1 MTFFRSWSGALLA
14 LSAALLLCAS
24 PASRADQN
32 TDAIYD
38 GAVAAFNESR
48 YEEALSAFVH
58 LRTLGMDE
66 PALHLNI
73 GSSHYRLQQYEEAE
87 TAFLMAARDPAL
99 AELSYYNLALS
110 AYRRGDHDMVR
121 RWVRRVQA
129 EPTDSTIQTLSHT
142 LLDRLDE
149 APGAANEP
157 SPWNAALFI
166 ETGYNDN
173 VYLLSDDE
181 VLDDAGRGDV
191 FIGTFGRF
199 DYRPGRREAQGLVL
213 QGGVYLLRHRELRE
227 FDTGLLHVAAEY
239 EHRLGRWLG
248 SAGLHLEQSFLDGHR
263 FNHMASLRLQG
274 SRTLDE
280 RRQIDLAYEIGDIT
294 ESNSEYSYLS
304 GLRQQLEA
312 ATTWRGD
319 KHSLRLRYRLE
330 HNNREDIAT
339 PLFTSYSPV
348 RHEIRTDL
356 NTRLGPRLATQLG
369 LQYRYSRYSDPNM
382 LADGTRRTR
391 ADDRLRLS
399 GRLGYLFA
407 DEYDVSLEIQ
417 HDINDSNITEAEY
430 SQTLYTLSVLVSW

>member
-1 MTFFRSWSGALLA
+1 LLA
-14 LSAALLLCAS
+14 LSAAFLLCAP
-24 PASRADQN
+24 PAARADQH

-38 GAVAAFNESR
+38 GAVAAFHEDR
-48 YEEALSAFVH
+48 YQDALSAFQQ
-58 LRTLGMDE
+58 LRALGLDE

-110 AYRRGDHDMVR
+110 AYRRGDHEMVR
-121 RWVRRVQA
+121 RWIRRVQA
-129 EPTDSTIQTLSHT
+129 EPRDETIQALSHT
-142 LLDRLDE
+142 LLGRLDTAGE
-149 APGAANEP
+149 TAI
-157 SPWNAALFI
+157 SPWNAVLFI

-191 FIGTFGRF
+191 FLGAFGRF
-199 DYRPGRREAQGLVL
+199 DYRPGRPRSEGLVL
-213 QGGVYLLRHRELRE
+213 QGGAYLLRHRELRE
-227 FDTGLLHVAAEY
+227 FDTALLHAAAEY
-239 EHRLGRWLG
+239 ERSFDRWLG
-248 SAGLHLEQSFLDGHR
+248 SAGLHLEQSFLDGRR
-263 FNHMASLRLQG
+263 FNLMAALRLQG
-274 SRTLDE
+274 SRPLGD
-280 RRQIDLAYEIGDIT
+280 RRQLDLAYEIGDIT

-312 ATTWRGD
+312 AATWRGD
-319 KHSLRLRYRLE
+319 AHSFRLLYRLE
-330 HNNREDIAT
+330 HNDREDIAA

-348 RHEIRTDL
+348 RHELRSDL
-356 NTRLGPRLATQLG
+356 NARLAPRLAAQLG
-369 LQYRYSRYSDPNM
+369 LQYRHSRYADPNV

-407 DEYDVSLEIQ
+407 GEYEVSMEIQ
-417 HDINDSNITEAEY
+417 HDINDSNIAEAEY
-430 SQTLYTLSVLVSW
+430 SQTLYTLSVFVSW